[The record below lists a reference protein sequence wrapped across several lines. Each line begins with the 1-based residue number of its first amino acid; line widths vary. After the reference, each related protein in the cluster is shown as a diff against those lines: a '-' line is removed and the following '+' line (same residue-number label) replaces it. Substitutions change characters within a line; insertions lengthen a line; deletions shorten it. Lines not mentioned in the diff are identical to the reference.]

1 MELTVDYIPALIVA
15 RDCNGEYVKVSESD
29 EQTIYY
35 CPICGGEVKCRAKNS
50 SSVQPHFYHIGDK
63 KCDNEGILHWMY
75 KNWLFCSGSTFV
87 VGGNEY
93 TVESIEIEKIL
104 DTPYG
109 KYKPDIIVNTE
120 NKQFFFEINYSN
132 KKDGTYSDKWSY
144 LGNDVVEVNIKELL
158 YSDIVNSTPVF
169 KEIFKD
175 GKYTSRYEK
184 KERKDK
190 YSKFKKFVNPEE
202 NADKNRVEKF
212 AWFWKDVVGE
222 GNSLETSL
230 MNMEYSDAYICTMFL
245 KKIKCMDKF
254 QKCKELLNQRLISM
268 LLDMTEDYNYSID
281 IEKHYSCYHDVT
293 IKCYTKYGMVM
304 RSFSAKGYSGI
315 FKEEDIIDDFKENY
329 EFLHT
334 EIKKSLAFADKMEEV
349 MKKKEKCK
357 YYINFY
363 SKCNYYVGVNLK
375 VNAYIE
381 KTDEYITVFDEIVK
395 HAPKDIQDMINNTID
410 REIKQIEEYERYKV
424 ELEYIKNN
432 KNEVIKSIPKYDEM
446 YSLEYD
452 DCSHSVTVLYDNMM
466 VGRRYLYN
474 FNNIESFYNYLKS
487 EELEND
493 MKKVL
498 RVHKNFDMVNS
509 EINNCKNKLWI
520 SEISYSEDVARQVV
534 TYLGGKEGKA
544 RTIEYLVSWNLS
556 KNKIREE
563 SARVMNTLCALDR
576 DYANIRTFVMN
587 KEEEETNE

>member
-15 RDCNGEYVKVSESD
+15 RDCNGDYVKVSESD

-87 VGGNEY
+87 VSGKEY
-93 TVESIEIEKIL
+93 TVESIDIEKEL

-120 NKQFFFEINYSN
+120 GKQFFFEINFSN

-144 LGNDVVEVNIKELL
+144 LGNDVVEVNVKELL
-158 YSDIVNSTPVF
+158 YSDINNNVPVF

-175 GKYTSRYEK
+175 GVYTSKYEK

-212 AWFWKDVVGE
+212 AWFWKDVVGD
-222 GNSLETSL
+222 GNSFETSL
-230 MNMEYSDAYICTMFL
+230 MNMEYSDAYACTMFL
-245 KKIKCMDKF
+245 KKIKCIDKF
-254 QKCKELLNQRLISM
+254 QKCKELLNKRLISM

-281 IEKHYSCYHDVT
+281 IEKHYSCYHDIT
-293 IKCYTKYGMVM
+293 ISCSTKYGVVS
-304 RSFSAKGYSGI
+304 RSFSVKGYSGI
-315 FKEEDIIDDFKENY
+315 FKEEDVINDFKENY

-334 EIKKSLAFADKMEEV
+334 EIKKSLAFADTMEKV

-381 KTDEYITVFDEIVK
+381 RTGEYITVFDEIVK

-410 REIKQIEEYERYKV
+410 REIKQIEESEKYKV
-424 ELEYIKNN
+424 ELKYIKNN
-432 KNEVIKSIPKYDEM
+432 KDEVIKLIPKYNNM

-452 DCSHSVTVLYDNMM
+452 ELNDSVTVLYDGMM
-466 VGRRYLYN
+466 VGIRYLYN
-474 FNNIESFYNYLKS
+474 LNNVESFYNYLKS
-487 EELEND
+487 EELEDD

-498 RVHKNFDMVNS
+498 RLHKNFDIVNT
-509 EINNCKNKLWI
+509 EINNCKNKLWK
-520 SEISYSEDVARQVV
+520 SSVSYSGDVVRQSLTYSGGNEDKTRV
-534 TYLGGKEGKA
+534 
-544 RTIEYLVSWNLS
+544 IEYLVSWSLS
-556 KNKIREE
+556 KRKIREE
-563 SARVMNTLCALDR
+563 CARVMNILCSLDR
-576 DYANIRTFVMN
+576 KYTNVRTFIMS
-587 KEEEETNE
+587 KQEEN

>member
-144 LGNDVVEVNIKELL
+144 LGNDVVEVNVKELL

-175 GKYTSRYEK
+175 GKYTSKYEK

-281 IEKHYSCYHDVT
+281 IEKDYSCYHDVT
-293 IKCYTKYGMVM
+293 IKCDTKYGRVM

-315 FKEEDIIDDFKENY
+315 FELDNITKSFKENY
-329 EFLHT
+329 DFLHK
-334 EIKKSLAFADKMEEV
+334 ELQKSLDIADKMEEE
-349 MKKKEKCK
+349 MKKKERCK

-395 HAPKDIQDMINNTID
+395 HVPKDIQDMINDTID
-410 REIKQIEEYERYKV
+410 REIRQIEEYERYKV

-466 VGRRYLYN
+466 VGRTYLYDLN
-474 FNNIESFYNYLKS
+474 DIEGFYDYLKS

-498 RVHKNFDMVNS
+498 RVHKNFDIVNS
-509 EINNCKNKLWI
+509 EINNCKNKLWR
-520 SEISYSEDVARQVV
+520 SEISYSGDVARQVV
-534 TYLGGKEGKA
+534 TYLGGKEGKT

-563 SARVMNTLCALDR
+563 CTRVMNALCGLDR

-587 KEEEETNE
+587 KEEEKTNE

>member
-63 KCDNEGILHWMY
+63 KCDNEGVLHWMY

-93 TVESIEIEKIL
+93 TVESIEIEKVL

-144 LGNDVVEVNIKELL
+144 LGNDVVEVNVKELL

-175 GKYTSRYEK
+175 GKYTSKYEK

-212 AWFWKDVVGE
+212 AWFWKDIVGE

-230 MNMEYSDAYICTMFL
+230 MNMEYSDAYACTMFL

-254 QKCKELLNQRLISM
+254 QRCKELLNQRLISI

-281 IEKHYSCYHDVT
+281 IEKHYSCYHDVK
-293 IKCYTKYGMVM
+293 IWCHTKYGVVK
-304 RSFSAKGYSGI
+304 RTFSVKGYSGI
-315 FKEEDIIDDFKENY
+315 FELEDITKKFKENY
-329 EFLHT
+329 DFLHK
-334 EIKKSLAFADKMEEV
+334 ELQKSLGIANNIESD
-349 MKKKEKCK
+349 MKKKERCK

-363 SKCNYYVGVNLK
+363 SECKYYVGVNLK

-381 KTDEYITVFDEIVK
+381 KYDEYITVFDEIVK
-395 HAPKDIQDMINNTID
+395 HAPKDIQDMINDAID
-410 REIKQIEEYERYKV
+410 REIRQIEEYERYKV

-432 KNEVIKSIPKYDEM
+432 KNEVIKSIPKYDEI

-466 VGRRYLYN
+466 VSRRYLYN
-474 FNNIESFYNYLKS
+474 FNNIESFYNYLES
-487 EELEND
+487 EELESD

-498 RVHKNFDMVNS
+498 RVHKNFDIVNS
-509 EINNCKNKLWI
+509 EINNCKNKLWR
-520 SEISYSEDVARQVV
+520 SEISYSEDVVRQVV

-544 RTIEYLVSWNLS
+544 RTIEYLASWNLS

-563 SARVMNTLCALDR
+563 CARVMNTLCALDR

-587 KEEEETNE
+587 KEEEKTNE